1 MTLRLD
7 WGVRMFTRTR
17 IAAASA
23 GAGLL
28 LAGYVGGS
36 TLGQPLAFGQSAAN
50 APSVSQVVPAP
61 SPGPHNPNRQKD
73 PSRAGHRKRGGG
85 DPQQRQQMRE
95 QFRNTLAQKLGVSPE
110 RLTQAF
116 RETRIDMINAAVRA
130 GRLTQEQAD
139 RIIQRINSGQQPG
152 PRGPRPSASPTP

>member
-1 MTLRLD
+1 
-7 WGVRMFTRTR
+7 MFTRTR

-36 TLGQPLAFGQSAAN
+36 TLGQPSAFAQVAAN
-50 APSVSQVVPAP
+50 GPAVEQVAQVA
-61 SPGPHNPNRQKD
+61 SPGPGDPNRQQHPKR
-73 PSRAGHRKRGGG
+73 PGHRKRGGG

-95 QFRNTLAQKLGVSPE
+95 QFRTTLAQKLGVSPE

-116 RETRIDMINAAVRA
+116 RETRVDMTNAAVRA
-130 GRLTQEQAD
+130 GRLTQAQAD
-139 RIIQRINSGQQPG
+139 RIIQRINSGWQ
-152 PRGPRPSASPTP
+152 RGPRPSASPTP

>member
-1 MTLRLD
+1 MS
-7 WGVRMFTRTR
+7 TRTR

-36 TLGQPLAFGQSAAN
+36 IVGQPSAFAQAAAN
-50 APSVSQVVPAP
+50 GPAVEQVAQVPSPRP
-61 SPGPHNPNRQKD
+61 SPGPRDPNRHQD
-73 PSRAGHRKRGGG
+73 PNRPGHARRGGG

-116 RETRIDMINAAVRA
+116 RETRIDRINEAVRA
-130 GRLTQEQAD
+130 GRLAQARAD
-139 RIIQRINSGQQPG
+139 QIIQRINSGQQPG
-152 PRGPRPSASPTP
+152 QRAPRRSASPTP